1 MSATERLRALLDE
14 WGVEWDAT
22 TGALGTVWTHWDAF
36 NGHRVHA
43 MDNGDGTVE
52 IFGEWDLTPEQAV
65 EATLGRGTCEAM
77 KVPLEWDESWND
89 MFEGA
94 GHVEIFRWVCSH
106 CGRVLD
112 GGSEYVE
119 RDTFC
124 PKCGRQIEWEV
135 AECSQ
140 RRD

>member
-1 MSATERLRALLDE
+1 MTATERLRALLDE
-14 WGVEWDAT
+14 RGVEWM
-22 TGALGTVWTHWDAF
+22 GTSYTKPTQ
-36 NGHRVHA
+36 GHPTNTSLDEEHHNAVFIEYV
-43 MDNGDGTVE
+43 DGSVLRL
-52 IFGEWDLTPEQAV
+52 FDLAPEQAV
-65 EATLGRGTCEAM
+65 EATLGRGTCGAM

-94 GHVEIFRWVCSH
+94 GNVEVFRWVCSH

-112 GGSEYVE
+112 GGSEFVE

-135 AECSQ
+135 ES
-140 RRD
+140 